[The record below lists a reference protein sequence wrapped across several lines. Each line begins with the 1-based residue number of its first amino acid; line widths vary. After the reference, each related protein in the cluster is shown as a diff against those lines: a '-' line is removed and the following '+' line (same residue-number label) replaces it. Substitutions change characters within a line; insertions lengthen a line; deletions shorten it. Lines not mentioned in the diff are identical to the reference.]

1 MAGLRGT
8 PNSRRKAQ
16 VGPYASGESAE
27 PHRRSGELTAPPAG
41 PVADFWAELHRL
53 VRACRVPQTE
63 IASVLDLSGA
73 SVSELLNGRR
83 RRVPE
88 WEVVRRILAL
98 CAKRRGPGAAVPP
111 GSTARPGR
119 STSTTPAWT

>member
-1 MAGLRGT
+1 M
-8 PNSRRKAQ
+8 
-16 VGPYASGESAE
+16 
-27 PHRRSGELTAPPAG
+27 TAPPAG

-111 GSTARPGR
+111 AVQPGR
-119 STSTTPAWT
+119 VGRCLRRLPGPDRQAVAERRAGFP